1 MDCGSAG
8 YANHRAAVADSERL
22 PATAAA
28 AAEAKDSNKTNG
40 KREVTV
46 VGRIVLWL
54 VG

>member
-22 PATAAA
+22 PATA